1 MKLTYV
7 VAAAG
12 VEPATFTLWE
22 CYATTYTS
30 LRCLKKPPY
39 PHGLGGTIE
48 MNFTIINQPK
58 NQK

>member
-30 LRCLKKPPY
+30 LRCLKNLHILTDLEEQSK
-39 PHGLGGTIE
+39 
-48 MNFTIINQPK
+48 
-58 NQK
+58 